1 MKYIKTFENLDD
13 SDYYLNIDRINKLK
27 TKSGKNIKNP
37 NFDNIKSELSK
48 IDISKQ
54 IKFLKVT
61 KTDKITKYRIVFSD
75 IFKNVYRKYNMDF
88 VLNFITFIDLQ
99 QPLNRIHFSNGISSE
114 LRGLGIGNIIYK
126 EFIKHIGG
134 YATSASDST
143 AEAQLIWNK
152 LLKSNDYYSCIIP
165 SSVIIFD
172 KKLNISKI
180 ESLLNKFLN
189 NGLIFKFDISE
200 DLKSKFKNIE
210 KYIININDIP
220 NLIDKYVDV
229 KPDVGMIVYDISTK
243 NIFKIKYIN
252 DGENMSASG
261 INQINGDWIYVND
274 INNLKVVKK

>member
-27 TKSGKNIKNP
+27 TTSGKNIKNP
-37 NFDNIKSELSK
+37 NFDNIKSELLK

-54 IKFLKVT
+54 IKFYKVT
-61 KTDKITKYRIVFSD
+61 ETDKITTFRIVFSD
-75 IFKNVYRKYNMDF
+75 VFKNVYRKYNMDF
-88 VLNFITFIDLQ
+88 VLNFITFIYLE

-143 AEAQLIWNK
+143 ADAQLIWNK
-152 LLKSNDYYSCIIP
+152 LLKSNEYYNCILP

-172 KKLNISKI
+172 KKLDISKI
-180 ESLLNKFLN
+180 ESLLNEFLSS
-189 NGLIFKFDISE
+189 GLILKFDISE
-200 DLKSKFKNIE
+200 DLKSKFKHIE

-220 NLIDKYVDV
+220 NLIDKYKDV
-229 KPDVGMIVYDISTK
+229 KPNVGMVVYDISTK
-243 NIFKIKYIN
+243 NIFKIKFLN
-252 DGENMSASG
+252 SDKSMSASG